1 MSLILDALKRA
12 QQIKIEKKQQAQ
24 SFGTSVPWLPR
35 WRKRWITPRKLL
47 LPLGLTLAAAL
58 LFTVYKPAAHKPSEP
73 VSQTVESI
81 ATLPIREV
89 SEEELKPELA
99 RIPLE
104 EVQLKYVSIPTSL
117 KSDSTPTLPSPLKG
131 EGLPARHRSRS
142 GEAGGGGGEVP
153 RDVTRTIPKSATP
166 PAKPAES
173 IREKPKEEQVIIQPI
188 PSQQAIS
195 HFNLGLLYHK
205 NRKLDDALE
214 EYKKAL
220 DLDPLNVQ
228 SYNNLGM
235 VYKELG
241 RLPEAISQYQKA
253 LSINPNY
260 EKAHH
265 NLAVAYYLQGA
276 YEKAVMEFKL
286 ALDCNP
292 KNPETYNNLGLIYRK
307 QKDLYRAK
315 KIFAK
320 ALSIAPNYGPIH
332 YNLALTL
339 EDEGDWKA
347 AVLHYRKFL
356 DLAPDHQL
364 KLAQKVKRHLEVL
377 IAYEKQ

>member
-1 MSLILDALKRA
+1 MSLILDALKRT
-12 QQIKIEKKQQAQ
+12 QQIKIEKKQQEKRL
-24 SFGTSVPWLPR
+24 GTIIPWLPR
-35 WRKRWITPRKLL
+35 WRKRWIAPRRLF
-47 LPLGLTLAAAL
+47 LPLGLTMAVAL
-58 LFTVYKPAAHKPSEP
+58 FFTLYKPVAYKPPTP
-73 VSQTVESI
+73 VSQTADSMVI
-81 ATLPIREV
+81 LPIREV
-89 SEEELKPELA
+89 PMEELKPELTLTS
-99 RIPLE
+99 LE
-104 EVQLKYVSIPTSL
+104 EVRLKYVSIPPSL
-117 KSDSTPTLPSPLKG
+117 KSDSGAKVKKKVTAPSRYKAP
-131 EGLPARHRSRS
+131 R
-142 GEAGGGGGEVP
+142 EVTKA
-153 RDVTRTIPKSATP
+153 VPKSATP
-166 PAKPAES
+166 PAKPVEP

-188 PSQQAIS
+188 PSQEAIT
-195 HFNLGLLYHK
+195 HFNLGLLFHK

-241 RLPEAISQYQKA
+241 RLHEAISQYQKA

-265 NLAVAYYLQGA
+265 NLAVAYYLQGD
-276 YEKAVMEFKL
+276 YEKAIVEFNL
-286 ALDCNP
+286 AIDCNP

-307 QKDLYRAK
+307 QKELYRAK

-339 EDEGDWKA
+339 EDDGNWKD
-347 AVLHYRKFL
+347 AVLHFRRFL
-356 DLAPDHQL
+356 DLAPDHRL
-364 KLAQKVKRHLEVL
+364 NLVQKVKRHLEVL
-377 IAYEKQ
+377 TLYEKR